1 MTKIH
6 EVTWRK
12 STFSAQDTEACVE
25 LGNRGW
31 VRDSKNPA
39 GPVLALPWSS
49 LLAAVKTDRIA
60 R

>member
-1 MTKIH
+1 MKVPQADI
-6 EVTWRK
+6 TWRK
-12 STFSAQDTEACVE
+12 STRSGDTACVE
-25 LGNRGW
+25 LGSACRG

-39 GPVLALPWSS
+39 GPVLMLPTTS